1 MSKSTDDLWTA
12 FTGESKANRKYLA
25 FAKKADSE
33 GYPQVAR
40 LFRAVAQAE
49 TVHALA
55 QFRTLGEVK
64 TTAENLQNSI
74 AGENYEW
81 TTMYPEFIK
90 DAQAEDNDAALMW
103 FERPKAVEELHEKL
117 YREALENLANQ
128 PTELYDIFVC
138 PVCGNTVARSVPE
151 RCPICGTPG
160 TRFERIL

>member
-1 MSKSTDDLWTA
+1 MSKTVDDLWAA

-33 GYPQVAR
+33 GYPQIAR

-49 TVHALA
+49 TVHALG
-55 QFRTLGEVK
+55 QFRTLGEVM

-81 TTMYPEFIK
+81 TTMYPEFIQ
-90 DAQAEDNDAALMW
+90 DAQAEDNDAALLW
-103 FERPKAVEELHEKL
+103 FERPMAVEEIHEKL
-117 YREALENLANQ
+117 YRDALANIASQ
-128 PTELYDIFVC
+128 PTEVYDYFVC
-138 PVCGNTVARSVPE
+138 PVCGNTVRDVPE

-160 TRFERIL
+160 TRFERIS